1 MLPLL
6 WLSLFALAPELRF
19 YLVPAIISAVG
30 LLLPH
35 RRYFFGP
42 EQRPARVR

>member
-19 YLVPAIISAVG
+19 YLVPAIISAGG
-30 LLLPH
+30 LLLPY
-35 RRYFFGP
+35 RRFFSQP
-42 EQRPARVR
+42 EQPSARVR